1 MANKRE
7 IKKDISHI
15 IGAVVEEAY
24 NVQLIDSKKT
34 EASEAIIE
42 EAVELYDA
50 LLERVH
56 GYKTSEKGK
65 RKMYFNNI
73 KHDLFVKASDL
84 FVKVEKL

>member
-24 NVQLIDSKKT
+24 NVQINQPAKND
-34 EASEAIIE
+34 ECENIIE
-42 EAVELYDA
+42 EAVNLYDT
-50 LLERVH
+50 LLERVNS
-56 GYKTSEKGK
+56 YKTSEKGK

-73 KHDLFVKASDL
+73 KHDLFNQASDL
-84 FVKVEKL
+84 FIKVEKL